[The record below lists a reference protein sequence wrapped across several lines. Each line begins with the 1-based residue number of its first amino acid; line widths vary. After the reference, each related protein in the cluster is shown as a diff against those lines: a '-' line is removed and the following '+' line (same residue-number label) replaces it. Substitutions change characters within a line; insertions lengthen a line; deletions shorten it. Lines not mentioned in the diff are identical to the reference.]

1 LQFEKLFVTLY
12 VNRLRDEIKDVSKV
26 DIFFCLT
33 TGYLKNIFT
42 FASLLLYIMSK
53 DSILNNLFR
62 AAANMLTQFSTE
74 EPLIS
79 EETKAILNDS
89 EGKVELYDKIMS
101 KRKHGEVTLNLK
113 GQDIKFFVEA

>member
-1 LQFEKLFVTLY
+1 MQPFY
-12 VNRLRDEIKDVSKV
+12 
-26 DIFFCLT
+26 
-33 TGYLKNIFT
+33 
-42 FASLLLYIMSK
+42 LYIMSK

-62 AAANMLTQFSTE
+62 AASNMLTQFSTE